1 MSYLIDAIEQGN
13 QKSAQT
19 NREKL
24 AELVSKDVK
33 CGYQIPLTIEAA
45 KKIKDRVIDSH
56 RTTDQNTF
64 LDMGEKVPKKRL
76 THDQYFCFSSGKSL
90 NKIIPQGHLPPIL

>member
-33 CGYQIPLTIEAA
+33 CGYHIPLTIKAA
-45 KKIKDRVIDSH
+45 NKIKDGVIAPYGI
-56 RTTDQNTF
+56 T
-64 LDMGEKVPKKRL
+64 E
-76 THDQYFCFSSGKSL
+76 
-90 NKIIPQGHLPPIL
+90 